1 MIAQL
6 LAPQRVLGLVAT
18 GLNRVL
24 AGQPAAQAELG
35 KLNGRVLD
43 VRVSRL
49 GWRVCVAFED
59 NGVVLA
65 TSSARQ
71 ADVRIEGSLS
81 DLLAMGRARQRGEPV
96 PAGKVRLEGDLA
108 TVQLTQAVFEAL
120 ALDWEAFLA
129 QYMGELPA
137 RQVARVLVGL
147 FDWLGRARNGFE
159 RDMGEF
165 LRTETR
171 LLPAVDEVDAFAA
184 EVMRLANDV
193 ERVAARV
200 QRLRQRVR
208 RS

>member
-6 LAPQRVLGLVAT
+6 LAPQRMLGLIAT

-24 AGQPAAQAELG
+24 AGQPSAQAELA

-43 VRVSRL
+43 VRVSQL

-71 ADVRIEGSLS
+71 ADVRIEGSLP
-81 DLLAMGRARQRGEPV
+81 DLLAMGRARHRGEPV

-108 TVQLTQAVFEAL
+108 TVQLVQSVFETL

-129 QYMGELPA
+129 QYMGDLPA
-137 RQVARVLVGL
+137 RQVARALTGLFAWLNRARVGL
-147 FDWLGRARNGFE
+147 E
-159 RDMGEF
+159 RDVGEF

-171 LLPAVDEVDAFAA
+171 LLPAADEVNAFAE
-184 EVMRLANDV
+184 EVMRLATDV
-193 ERVAARV
+193 ERLAARL
-200 QRLRQRVR
+200 QRLRQRAR
-208 RS
+208 RP